1 MTRVQEIDSLKKQ
14 VKQSKSESEVALQK
28 QLTLEQQIVEKDQQ
42 IEEFRFQIENASN
55 QQAIIGENQN
65 KAIAELAAHKT
76 FAIQEIKD
84 LTTKLINAEG
94 EVKSL
99 QKAQNSNS
107 AELTS
112 DNIRLQQL
120 SDQQTEMLKQV
131 TSELKNLQL
140 KLATIEM
147 SHSKDLEEQAK
158 RYEDKLSKYDQVKAS

>member
-14 VKQSKSESEVALQK
+14 VKQSKSEIEVALQK
-28 QLTLEQQIVEKDQQ
+28 QLTLDQHIVEKDQQ

-65 KAIAELAAHKT
+65 KAIAEFAAHKT

-112 DNIRLQQL
+112 DNIRL
-120 SDQQTEMLKQV
+120 
-131 TSELKNLQL
+131 
-140 KLATIEM
+140 
-147 SHSKDLEEQAK
+147 
-158 RYEDKLSKYDQVKAS
+158 